1 MKVALTVHNKNLRI
15 KMKFLLKE
23 KQQIAV
29 LNTCLNA
36 QVQELASRKV
46 KDVIDGKPVVKNFNG
61 AAHVPLMSLDLSSLS
76 MKENKRMSTLLE
88 LSPTNTCKKD

>member
-1 MKVALTVHNKNLRI
+1 MKAALTVYNKNLRI
-15 KMKFLLKE
+15 KMEFLLKE

-36 QVQELASRKV
+36 QVKELASRKV
-46 KDVIDGKPVVKNFNG
+46 KDVIDGNLKGP
-61 AAHVPLMSLDLSSLS
+61 AHVPLMSLDLSSLS
-76 MKENKRMSTLLE
+76 MKEIKRMSTLLE